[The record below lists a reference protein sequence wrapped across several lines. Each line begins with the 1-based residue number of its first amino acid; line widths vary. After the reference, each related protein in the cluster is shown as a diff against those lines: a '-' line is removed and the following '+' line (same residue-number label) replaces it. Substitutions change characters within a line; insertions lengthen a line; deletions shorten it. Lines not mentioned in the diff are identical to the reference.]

1 MALLRASKTAIGA
14 AVHRAAHQVF
24 DAEPKILDDSI
35 VVGLV
40 PETLESVLRS
50 DAVRFHQPNERRLRA
65 NFVLRS
71 RFAEDQLENAARRG
85 LTQYVVLGAGLDTFA
100 YRQPHWAYEL
110 TILEIDHP
118 ASQHFKIASL
128 GSAGIAVPTNVQF
141 FSIDFD
147 TEGVADRLAQ
157 APLNRAKPL
166 FVSWLGVT
174 QYLTHDAI
182 AATLRA
188 IAAWPAGTE
197 LVFTYMADNWT
208 SLDREGRA
216 AIETAEAQSAAKGEP
231 WLSKFSDYETADLLA
246 ASGFSRIEPFSI
258 AEAKQR
264 YFRDRSDN
272 LEPAGGPVLVSA
284 GT

>member
-1 MALLRASKTAIGA
+1 VALHRASQTAIGA
-14 AVHRAAHQVF
+14 AIHRAAHQVF

-50 DAVRFHQPNERRLRA
+50 DATRFHEPNERRLRA

-85 LTQYVVLGAGLDTFA
+85 VTQYVALGAGLDTFA
-100 YRQPHWAYEL
+100 YRQPDWAYKL
-110 TILEIDHP
+110 TIVEIDHP
-118 ASQHFKIASL
+118 RSQHFKIASL
-128 GSAGIAVPTNVQF
+128 ESAGIAVPANVRF
-141 FSIDFD
+141 LSIDFD
-147 TEGVADRLAQ
+147 VEGVANSLAQ
-157 APLNRAKPL
+157 APLNRARPL

-188 IAAWPAGTE
+188 MAAWPAGTE
-197 LVFTYMADNWT
+197 LVFTYMADDWT
-208 SLDREGRA
+208 SLDPEGRA
-216 AIETAEAQSAAKGEP
+216 AIETAEAKSAAKGEP
-231 WLSKFSDYETADLLA
+231 WLSKFSDRETADLLA
-246 ASGFSRIEPFSI
+246 ASGFSRIEPFSV

-264 YFRDRSDN
+264 YFGNRSDN
-272 LEPAGGPVLVSA
+272 LEPAGGPVLVKA
-284 GT
+284 RT